1 MCWRRLVTSCTW
13 PPTNGH
19 SSELPRCLAY
29 IYVSPVGQEADV
41 DPRRHRKRQINLNDP
56 FRVTGLTAGAKLEL
70 VSKSKTTSVVN
81 IALRL
86 PDAEAKDIPNGRLM
100 DKFRSDTTLW
110 KMLRHFEAK
119 GAPSGRTLNFTDRGV
134 PQTSNGLQAGSG
146 QLYYEMPVL
155 RIMNRE
161 ISTLVEF
168 QKTLSQLGLDSGSQM
183 IQLSFKS
190 TDRSLNDAMQEI
202 SQFFKE
208 EEVAVDQDK
217 DAAPKPEPAPA
228 AESSSA
234 AAPAPA
240 PAETVPEPS
249 GPSDEVAPK
258 TADSVPNNEG
268 ATEKD
273 EPSAD
278 PAAGAADDMDVDKPA
293 AAPHDVLKPVNIFS
307 APTNATIAA
316 ASIDLPDFYYTPTI
330 AHAQAHQQS
339 LQQNAV
345 NRRLKSDAELAAE
358 ARAEEAKIA
367 SVKTIEVKVRFPDQ
381 TSAQWVFTPD
391 DTGAT
396 LYKAV
401 RSVMADDAAPF
412 KLVLPGPSSTA
423 SPSHIR
429 DDAADK
435 HRLVKG
441 YRLAGRVLVNLLW
454 DDGVSPDVRSRP
466 FLKGEFAG
474 QARAVEVPDIPE
486 VEDEPVPSTFV
497 PSAPP
502 KPQSAGEGSGSAKK
516 MPKWLKGLGGKK

>member
-1 MCWRRLVTSCTW
+1 M
-13 PPTNGH
+13 
-19 SSELPRCLAY
+19 
-29 IYVSPVGQEADV
+29 
-41 DPRRHRKRQINLNDP
+41 
-56 FRVTGLTAGAKLEL
+56 TGLTAGAKLEL

-81 IALRL
+81 IALKL

-161 ISTLVEF
+161 ISTLAEF

-183 IQLSFKS
+183 IQLAFKA
-190 TDRSLNDAMQEI
+190 TDQSLNDAMQEI

-208 EEVAVDQDK
+208 EEVAVAQDK
-217 DAAPKPEPAPA
+217 VAASEPEPASTG
-228 AESSSA
+228 ESSSA
-234 AAPAPA
+234 AVA
-240 PAETVPEPS
+240 PAETAPEPLGS
-249 GPSDEVAPK
+249 SDEVAT
-258 TADSVPNNEG
+258 TAAKDVPSNEG
-268 ATEKD
+268 ATEKE
-273 EPSAD
+273 EPSTN
-278 PAAGAADDMDVDKPA
+278 PAGGAADDMDVDKTA
-293 AAPHDVLKPVNIFS
+293 TAPHDVLKPVNIFS

-316 ASIDLPDFYYTPTI
+316 ASIDLPDSYYTPTV

-345 NRRLKSDAELAAE
+345 NRRLKSDAELAQE

-381 TSAQWVFTPD
+381 TSAQWVFTPN

-401 RSVMADDAAPF
+401 RSVMANDAAPF

-429 DDAADK
+429 DDAGDK
-435 HRLVKG
+435 HKLVKG

-454 DDGVSPDVRSRP
+454 EDGVSPDARSKP

-474 QARAVEVPDIPE
+474 QARAVEVPDIPM
-486 VEDEPVPSTFV
+486 VEDEPEPSTFV